1 MPTVI
6 KNPST
11 GTPEKF
17 DLQALMTALEN
28 PNVKFKDIQPILDA
42 SGHTYAEDAVQNA
55 NEYITKWN
63 NSDRSRQIFTDL
75 INNSSQLPASRAKK
89 TLALTGRTS
98 FARPTDVDSFETTDY
113 DLT

>member
-55 NEYITKWN
+55 N
-63 NSDRSRQIFTDL
+63 
-75 INNSSQLPASRAKK
+75 
-89 TLALTGRTS
+89 
-98 FARPTDVDSFETTDY
+98 
-113 DLT
+113 